1 MIKHKIQTNRK
12 GINPLI
18 TIILLV
24 ILLISVGGIILTWM
38 SLEER
43 AGHAVQI
50 QSVRFEESTTT
61 IYVQNTGKGTVILD
75 SLYIDNDKFGLSEE
89 NCIVGSE
96 ETTTVKETQT
106 AEITITRG
114 YQKEIHIKVICKDGT
129 YHEADWEPRQR

>member
-1 MIKHKIQTNRK
+1 MIKLKIRANRK
-12 GINPLI
+12 GINPII
-18 TIILLV
+18 TLILLV
-24 ILLISVGGIILTWM
+24 ILLISMGGIILTWM

-43 AGHAVQI
+43 AGHVVQI
-50 QSVRFEESTTT
+50 QNVRFEESAIT

-75 SLYIDNDKFGLSEE
+75 SLYIDNDKFTLSEE
-89 NCIVGSE
+89 NCIVASE

-129 YHEADWEPRQR
+129 YNEANWEPRP

>member
-1 MIKHKIQTNRK
+1 MTKLKIRLNRK
-12 GINPLI
+12 GINPII
-18 TIILLV
+18 TILLLA
-24 ILLISVGGIILTWM
+24 ILLISIGGIIFIWI

-50 QSVRFEESTTT
+50 QSVRFEESMIT

-75 SLYIDNDKFGLSEE
+75 SVYIDNDKFILSKE
-89 NCIVGSE
+89 NCRVASE

-114 YQKEIHIKVICKDGT
+114 YQNEMRIKVICKDGT
-129 YHEADWEPRQR
+129 YNEADWEPRL